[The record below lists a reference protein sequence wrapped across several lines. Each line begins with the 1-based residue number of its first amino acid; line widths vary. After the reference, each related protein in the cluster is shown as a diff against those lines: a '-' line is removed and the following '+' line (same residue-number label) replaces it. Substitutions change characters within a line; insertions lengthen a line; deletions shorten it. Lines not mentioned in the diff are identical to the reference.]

1 MSIQFDKASGPSSVG
16 ADVVGGK
23 SLSRMFAELQM
34 LASENAK
41 TKAKDMMETI
51 KLRQSRL
58 KDAYAAKQ
66 ALQGFLSTVKDDDKE
81 VILSSQTFKD
91 SSGKTR
97 LLREWMKEQGFKLQ
111 DLADKLKSDFPGIRK
126 DKMKLKSGYHWS
138 DVPMKKEDIKAAIA
152 RIDTKIES
160 LGTDTQTQMIR
171 LQDFMGQYNNF
182 LQGAHKAISDGK
194 QTLNTILTR

>member
-1 MSIQFDKASGPSSVG
+1 MSIHFDKAGGPAGVG

-51 KLRQSRL
+51 KRRQSRL

-66 ALQGFLSTVKDDDKE
+66 ALQGKLSDAGDDEAVD
-81 VILSSQTFKD
+81 VNSTTFKD
-91 SSGKTR
+91 SFGKTR
-97 LLREWMKEQGFKLQ
+97 SLKDWMKENGLKLPT
-111 DLADKLKSDFPGIRK
+111 LGDKAKGE
-126 DKMKLKSGYHWS
+126 KLVLYWIKRSGHS
-138 DVPMKKEDIKAAIA
+138 PNDVIKMKKEDIKAAIA